1 MSLGWNPDF
10 IHLGLNRKLFYC
22 IQGFDKDFRVR
33 HVKGRLRNRA
43 KSFSPKKLSSFF
55 KSSLALKSREFS
67 SRKKTRGSDDVTFIA
82 TEKLESAA

>member
-1 MSLGWNPDF
+1 M
-10 IHLGLNRKLFYC
+10 GLNRKLFCC
-22 IQGFDKDFRVR
+22 IQGFDEDFRVR
-33 HVKGRLRNRA
+33 HVKGRSHDLRNRT
-43 KSFSPKKLSSFF
+43 KSFKPKKLCSFF